1 MQAIQSKLQ
10 TYINEYLKLWD
21 FYGVIQVI
29 QKGEV
34 LFEKAY
40 GYASIE
46 FGIKNDLNSRFS
58 IASLSKQ
65 FTAFAIM
72 LLCDKKMIDIDQPA
86 NVYLPA
92 DLKIDASI
100 TTHHLLSHTSGLYNF
115 TNFEDDFFCLL

>member
-92 DLKIDASI
+92 DLKMIFLLAITEWSI
-100 TTHHLLSHTSGLYNF
+100 LEMLYSKSI
-115 TNFEDDFFCLL
+115 LIKSRQR